1 MIQVCIC
8 KQKIKSLQICGSYK
22 SATNLGQQIENLEI
36 AKNIGSENQNP
47 HIATHAKGP
56 QM

>member
-1 MIQVCIC
+1 VCIF
-8 KQKIKSLQICGSYK
+8 KQKIKNLQICGSYK
-22 SATNLGQQIENLEI
+22 SATNLGQQIENQQI
-36 AKNIGSENQNP
+36 AKNSGSANRNP